1 MQRYKPLKMTTG
13 TENSNLLAEF
23 EEAFKETMSTL
34 TQEDTMFDRSPETL
48 QHELENKVLRFTE
61 IARQLETFFSQKR
74 FLLYSHKPEMILK
87 EDSDEMKRE
96 LLRKDELIKKHYEK
110 LGDWQAL
117 LQDMQGATS
126 TNSSSS
132 GSTTTVN
139 TGSASAISGS
149 SPRVGGGSVGV
160 TPGMNIPT
168 PSESAGGQPS
178 GFVPGNNYRTN
189 LTGTSMQTP
198 LAYLDSMARK

>member
-1 MQRYKPLKMTTG
+1 MASG
-13 TENSNLLAEF
+13 SENSNLLAEF

-61 IARQLETFFSQKR
+61 LARQLETFFSQKR

-110 LGDWQAL
+110 LGDWQSL
-117 LQDMQGATS
+117 LQDMQGSSTS
-126 TNSSSS
+126 ASNSGSSS
-132 GSTTTVN
+132 GSTT
-139 TGSASAISGS
+139 ASATTIVGPTGRVSGG
-149 SPRVGGGSVGV
+149 PVGV
-160 TPGMNIPT
+160 TPGMNIPA
-168 PSESAGGQPS
+168 PSDGPGGQPA

-189 LTGTSMQTP
+189 IPGSSMQTP
-198 LAYLDSMARK
+198 LAYLDSMTRK